1 MEQKNKR
8 PDNYVVHTVTGKE
21 ITLTVGE
28 TNTLY
33 SLIDMGMDESFINT
47 WLYDVVCMHNA
58 DDRMK
63 IEPVCADYVPSKRE
77 RQRDLMNFI
86 VNLLLITI
94 ILSSLF
100 FLIVT
105 L

>member
-1 MEQKNKR
+1 MKNKR

-33 SLIDMGMDESFINT
+33 SLIDMGMNESFINT
-47 WLYDVVCMHNA
+47 WLYNVVSMHNV

-63 IEPVCADYVPSKRE
+63 VETVSPDYVPSEKE
-77 RQRDLMNFI
+77 RRRDLI
-86 VNLLLITI
+86 KLLVNILLIAI
-94 ILSSLF
+94 IVSGLF
-100 FLIVT
+100 FLITT

>member
-1 MEQKNKR
+1 MKNKR

-33 SLIDMGMDESFINT
+33 SLVDMGMNESFINT
-47 WLYDVVCMHNA
+47 WLYNVVSMHNA

-63 IEPVCADYVPSKRE
+63 VETISPDYIPSEKE
-77 RQRDLMNFI
+77 RQRNLIKLI
-86 VNLLLITI
+86 VNILLIASI
-94 ILSSLF
+94 ISGLF
-100 FLIVT
+100 YLIVT

>member
-1 MEQKNKR
+1 MKNKR

-21 ITLTVGE
+21 ITLNVGE

-33 SLIDMGMDESFINT
+33 SLVDMGMDESFINT
-47 WLYDVVCMHNA
+47 WLYDIVCMHNA

-63 IEPVCADYVPSKRE
+63 IESVSPDYVPSEKE
-77 RQRDLMNFI
+77 RRRDLI
-86 VNLLLITI
+86 KLLVNILLIAI
-94 ILSSLF
+94 ILSGLF

>member
-1 MEQKNKR
+1 MKNKR

-33 SLIDMGMDESFINT
+33 SLIDMGMNESFINT
-47 WLYDVVCMHNA
+47 WLYDVVSMHNT

-63 IEPVCADYVPSKRE
+63 VETVSPDYVPSEKE
-77 RQRDLMNFI
+77 RRRDLIKLI
-86 VNLLLITI
+86 VNILLITI
-94 ILSSLF
+94 IVSGLF